1 MSSSVSLDVVANP
14 PVRWEETLQIAL
26 LLAFSGGYLDAYT
39 WIVHG
44 VVANAQTANLVLL
57 WVHGTA
63 GQWEEALHFVAP
75 MLAFAVGIV
84 IASLL
89 RRMAENRACTNSTVM
104 EIALLIVL
112 LRCESAR
119 SARRMTRRFT

>member
-39 WIVHG
+39 RIVHG
-44 VVANAQTANLVLL
+44 VVANARTANLVPL

-63 GQWEEALHFVAP
+63 GQWKEALHFVAP
-75 MLAFAVGIV
+75 MLAFAVGIA
-84 IASLL
+84 IASRL
-89 RRMAENRACTNSTVM
+89 RRMAENRACAISTVM

-119 SARRMTRRFT
+119 SAGRMTSRFT